1 MAKTAISTRLDQYI
15 FNELEELSTARGIS
29 PSALIREFIIAGLD
43 KQDSMVVHF
52 DDESAKI
59 DRLDSQLKLITD
71 TVLGTLYH
79 MVAYRNLDAESNPS
93 REKTEEIISIGTNIS
108 QKLLESRA

>member
-52 DDESAKI
+52 DDESNKV
-59 DRLDSQLKLITD
+59 DKQLKLITD
-71 TVLGTLYH
+71 TVLGTLYY
-79 MVAYRNLDAESNPS
+79 MVAYRDLAAESNPS
-93 REKTEEIISIGTNIS
+93 PEKTKEIIESGTNIA